1 MKQSKKNKKDIL
13 FLCQFF
19 YPETVSSATLPF
31 DTASA
36 LVKGGFSVGALCG
49 YPKEYASEKNVPK
62 FEVKDGVEIR
72 RIKYIQRSRV
82 GSIGRLINY
91 FSFTFKTLLNV
102 GRLKHYRSVIVYS
115 NPPILPIVPIV
126 AKKLYGTKLVFVSYD
141 VYPEIAYASG
151 SISKGNLLDRVMK
164 RINRS
169 LYKNADAV
177 VTLCDEMK
185 EFLLAHRQGL
195 TEERVFT
202 IENWAHEKEAVAPT
216 KECYGKFGFTEDQL
230 IVGYF
235 GNLGTCQDVDTL
247 LHTAL
252 ALKDDRRFG
261 FLIVGHGNKKDAAR
275 AFVAEHALENVKIF
289 DFLVGDDFKNAV
301 AISQCSVVSLAKGL
315 IGTCAPSK
323 YYSCLLGGHPVI
335 AIVESRSYLAR
346 EVEEEGVGYHVNN
359 DDVDTFVQKLT
370 AMAEHPELVREM
382 SERARALYEKK
393 YHIDLAMQ
401 RYIQMFKTIL

>member
-1 MKQSKKNKKDIL
+1 MKKDKKDIL

-36 LVKGGFSVGALCG
+36 LVKNGFSVGALCG

-62 FEVKDGVEIR
+62 TEVKDGVEIR

-102 GRLKHYRSVIVYS
+102 GKIKKYKSVIVYS

-151 SISKGNLLDRVMK
+151 SIAEGSLLDRVMK
-164 RINRS
+164 KINRI

-177 VTLCDEMK
+177 VTLSDEMK
-185 EFLLAHRQGL
+185 DFLLARREGL
-195 TEERVFT
+195 SEERVFT
-202 IENWAHEKEAVAPT
+202 IENWAHEKESLVPSS
-216 KECYGKFGFTEDQL
+216 ESYEKFGFTEDQF

-235 GNLGTCQDVDTL
+235 GNLGTCQDIDTL

-261 FLIVGHGNKKDAAR
+261 FLIVGHGNKKERAR
-275 AFVAEHALENVKIF
+275 EFISENKLENIRIF
-289 DFLVGDDFKNAV
+289 DFLVGDDFKEAV
-301 AISQCSVVSLAKGL
+301 AISRCSVVSLERGL
-315 IGTCAPSK
+315 MGTCAPSK

-335 AIVESRSYLAR
+335 AIVEAESYLAH
-346 EVEEEGVGYHVNN
+346 EVEGERIGFHVNN
-359 DDVDTFVQKLT
+359 GDVDGFCEKLGMMVDDPDAVT
-370 AMAEHPELVREM
+370 KM
-382 SERARALYEKK
+382 SESAKLLYERK
-393 YHIDLAMQ
+393 YHIDEAMK
-401 RYIQMFKTIL
+401 RYTTVFKTIL